1 MLELNDP
8 LWNKLGEHIPT
19 MLSGLAASWDD
30 ETARSFL
37 FHDLC
42 HQEGYYGATYAAIPH
57 LLRIADRRKTGVSG
71 GRSRFLW
78 ASSRFARTTK
88 VPTYARASFRGCPK
102 RSRAGL
108 ESTRS
113 STGPASR

>member
-30 ETARSFL
+30 ETARSLL
-37 FHDLC
+37 FDDLC

-57 LLRIADRRKTGVSG
+57 LLRIAEPEENRRQRWEIALFVGFVALCAHNQG
-71 GRSRFLW
+71 
-78 ASSRFARTTK
+78 
-88 VPTYARASFRGCPK
+88 PTYARASFRGCPK